1 MKNMKG
7 FTLIELMIVIAI
19 LGILLAIAIPAYQDY
34 TVRTKTAECFNL
46 QAPVKLNI
54 SEYYIS
60 NGSMP
65 EDGSVA
71 VNRTTNFCLAGEYD
85 GLTQHTAEII
95 IHASGTGVGAPG
107 GANFDGVMSG
117 YGCFNQNGDVEWVCH
132 YAAPAD
138 DGGFNGRFLP
148 SSCRKATNP
157 GPSPDCTQT

>member
-1 MKNMKG
+1 MKKG

-65 EDGSVA
+65 ATGSVA
-71 VNRTTNFCLAGEYD
+71 VNRTTNFCLAGEYTKVD
-85 GLTQHTAEII
+85 ADESVIY
-95 IHASGTGVGAPG
+95 IHADGAGVASPG
-107 GANFDGVMSG
+107 DQDFDGAMSG
-117 YGCFNQNGDVEWVCH
+117 YGCADQNSDVEWVCH
-132 YAAPAD
+132 YEGVPEA
-138 DGGFNGRFLP
+138 GGFAGRFLP

-157 GPSPDCTQT
+157 GPSADCTST